1 MSERHVSRIVV
12 DLLLERRNSA
22 TGKTEILMML
32 AEYLDN
38 QYDLPGGH
46 LESGE
51 DLYDAM
57 IREAKEELGIEIE
70 REEMQMVHIYHHFEK
85 DMLKFVF
92 RVKKFKNEIQNLE
105 PEKCKFSMSTHFNSL
120 HFSGSKFCISFLNFL
135 TLKTNFNMSF
145 SK

>member
-12 DLLLERRNSA
+12 DLLLERKNST

-46 LESGE
+46 LEPGE

-57 IREAKEELGIEIE
+57 IREANEEIGITIK
-70 REEMQMVHIYHHFEK
+70 RENMQIVHICHHFSK
-85 DMLKFVF
+85 DVLKFVF
-92 RVKKFKNEIQNLE
+92 KVTNYSGELKNLE
-105 PEKCKFSMSTHFNSL
+105 PEKCKEIRWVDINNLPENTIKGIKNEIINVYNDVYY
-120 HFSGSKFCISFLNFL
+120 SKD
-135 TLKTNFNMSF
+135 
-145 SK
+145 

>member
-12 DLLLERRNSA
+12 DLLLERRNST

-46 LESGE
+46 LEPGE

-57 IREAKEELGIEIE
+57 IREAKEEIGITIK
-70 REEMQMVHIYHHFEK
+70 RENMQIVHIYHHFSKEV
-85 DMLKFVF
+85 LKFVF
-92 RVKKFKNEIQNLE
+92 KVTNYSGEIKNLE
-105 PEKCKFSMSTHFNSL
+105 PEKCKEIRWIDINNLPENTIN
-120 HFSGSKFCISFLNFL
+120 GIKNEIINIYNDVYYSKN
-135 TLKTNFNMSF
+135 
-145 SK
+145 

>member
-12 DLLLERRNSA
+12 DLLLERRNST

-46 LESGE
+46 LEPGE

-57 IREAKEELGIEIE
+57 IREAKEEIGITIK
-70 REEMQMVHIYHHFEK
+70 RENMQIVHIYHHFSK
-85 DMLKFVF
+85 DVLKFVF
-92 RVKKFKNEIQNLE
+92 KVTNYSGEIKNLE
-105 PEKCKFSMSTHFNSL
+105 PEKCKEIKWIDINNLPENTIN
-120 HFSGSKFCISFLNFL
+120 GIKNEIINIYNDVYYSKN
-135 TLKTNFNMSF
+135 
-145 SK
+145 

>member
-12 DLLLERRNSA
+12 DLLLERRNST

-46 LESGE
+46 LEPGE

-57 IREAKEELGIEIE
+57 IREAKEEIGITIK
-70 REEMQMVHIYHHFEK
+70 RENMQIVHIYHHFSK
-85 DMLKFVF
+85 DVLKFVF
-92 RVKKFKNEIQNLE
+92 KVTNYSGEIKNLE
-105 PEKCKFSMSTHFNSL
+105 PEKCKEIRWIDINNLPENTIN
-120 HFSGSKFCISFLNFL
+120 GIKNEIINIYNDVYYSKN
-135 TLKTNFNMSF
+135 
-145 SK
+145 